1 MLTSSSVPPLVP
13 GANYYLGLQNP
24 GTSNVSFVFQ
34 VNFAYASATNP
45 PSISSITV
53 TNVGGTNAVLLQW
66 IAPTNYQFQ
75 VEWATN
81 LAPAIAWHTISNVV
95 VTWSGVAVAHQRGGR
110 PLPVPG

>member
-1 MLTSSSVPPLVP
+1 MVTPS
-13 GANYYLGLQNP
+13 
-24 GTSNVSFVFQ
+24 
-34 VNFAYASATNP
+34 TNP

-53 TNVGGTNAVLLQW
+53 TNISGTNAILLQW

-95 VTWSGVAVAHQRGGR
+95 LTWSGVLSPTNAAYGIFQY
-110 PLPVPG
+110 PG